1 VNWSQKSMAEKPDHR
16 IFVDSNVLI
25 SGIFSPKGTPAK
37 ILYLHTSGRV
47 TVVVSQLILIETVLT
62 LREKKPEAVSALNAF
77 LTNTPPEIVKN
88 PSIDQVKKW
97 TEYLN
102 FEDAAI
108 FAAAVIAEPEYFVT
122 GDTHFHSASSL
133 TEKSSLRIVTPAQL
147 IRLLDI

>member
-1 VNWSQKSMAEKPDHR
+1 VSWSRKSMAAKPDHR

-25 SGIFSPKGTPAK
+25 SGIYSPKGTPAK
-37 ILYLHTSGRV
+37 ILYLHASGRV
-47 TVVVSQLILIETVLT
+47 TIVVSQLILTETVLT
-62 LREKKPEAVSALNAF
+62 LREKKPNAVAALNAF
-77 LTNTPPEIVKN
+77 LTNSPPEIVIN

-97 TEYLN
+97 TEYLH

-108 FAAAVIAEPEYFVT
+108 FAAAVSAELEYFVT
-122 GDTHFHSASSL
+122 GDKHFHTDSSL

>member
-1 VNWSQKSMAEKPDHR
+1 MNWSQKSMAEKPDHR

-25 SGIFSPKGTPAK
+25 SGIFSPEGAPAK

-47 TVVVSQLILIETVLT
+47 TIVVSQLILTETVLT
-62 LREKKPEAVSALNAF
+62 LREKKPDALSALNAF
-77 LTNTPPEIVKN
+77 LTNSPPEIVIN

-97 TEYLN
+97 TDYLH

-108 FAAAVIAEPEYFVT
+108 FAAAISSDPEYFVT
-122 GDTHFHSASSL
+122 GDKHFHSTLSL
-133 TEKSSLRIVTPAQL
+133 AEKSVLQIVTPAQL